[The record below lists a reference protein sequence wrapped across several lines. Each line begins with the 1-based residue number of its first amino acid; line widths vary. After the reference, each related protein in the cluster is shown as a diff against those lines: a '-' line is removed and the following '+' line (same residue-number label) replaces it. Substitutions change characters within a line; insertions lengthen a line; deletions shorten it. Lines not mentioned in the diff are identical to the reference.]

1 MQGGYRL
8 LGANASPYSMKM
20 RALLRYRRI
29 PFVWEPASPQ
39 LAEAF
44 RAVRPAV
51 VPVLHYPDGHYAN
64 DSTLLAHDLE
74 QRHPDQ
80 RSVMP
85 DDPGTRFVSDL
96 LEDFADEWLTK
107 CMFHYRWWYAPDRRF
122 ASLWVVGDRFA
133 GAATM
138 PAING
143 SALAGDPR
151 ADTRNTGPG
160 NPVSGPVT
168 AGELDREIE
177 RFHDRQVS
185 RMALVGVTEANKPLV
200 EASYEMILSA
210 FEDGILEQPFLF
222 GSRPSLADFA
232 WYGQFWPLAM
242 DPTPAGVM
250 RSISPR
256 LLPWLL
262 RIDDASGVEGAWRPD
277 GSRWS
282 TRLLELAGS
291 IYLPFLSANLTAL
304 EAGTQT
310 VSVELL
316 GHPYNQTPFKYQG
329 KCYLELRSK
338 FAALPA
344 DARDSLK
351 PLLERTGCLPFL
363 R

>member
-1 MQGGYRL
+1 MQGVYRL

-29 PFVWEPASPQ
+29 PFIWEPASPR

-51 VPVLHYPDGHYAN
+51 VPVLQYPDGHYAN

-74 QRHPDQ
+74 REHPDQ

-85 DDPGTRFVSDL
+85 DDAGTRFVSDL

-138 PAING
+138 PAANG
-143 SALAGDPR
+143 AASGGDPR
-151 ADTRNTGPG
+151 SETG
-160 NPVSGPVT
+160 NPVARPVT

-185 RMALVGVTEANKPLV
+185 RMALVGVTEANKPVV
-200 EASYEMILSA
+200 EASYDMILSA

-262 RIDDASGVEGAWRPD
+262 RIDDASGVDGTWRQQE
-277 GSRWS
+277 SRWS

-291 IYLPFLSANLTAL
+291 IYLPFLKANLMAL
-304 EAGTQT
+304 EAGDQT
-310 VSVELL
+310 MSVGLL
-316 GHPYNQTPFKYQG
+316 GRPYSQTPFKYQG

-344 DARDSLK
+344 GARDRLT
-351 PLLERTGCLPFL
+351 PLLDRTGCLPFL